1 MEELRSFNLRSE
13 PLSIVQD
20 IIRCRMGNSH
30 LANVL
35 TLEKSGSIR
44 LLDAKLD
51 FLASN
56 VALIGE
62 QA

>member
-1 MEELRSFNLRSE
+1 
-13 PLSIVQD
+13 
-20 IIRCRMGNSH
+20 MGNSH

-35 TLEKSGSIR
+35 TLEKSVSIR